1 MLVQYTLKRLLS
13 AIPTLAVISLI
24 IFLILDL
31 SPGDPMSEIPL
42 NIPPEVVAKM
52 RQTLGLGQPWYIRYL
67 KWLYQLFIVEPSVLL
82 SHLLGYSLS
91 DTGARM
97 ISWQTKAPVFD
108 LIAQRLPQTL
118 WVVGS
123 AFVLSTCLAIPIAAV
138 AGFRPASAL
147 DKFFNAITLLF
158 ISMPAFVIGVVVLVL
173 FAVELKWFPSV
184 YNTRHSVVDFQSFVF
199 QVKQMFMPVL
209 SLFVQ
214 YFSFIGRYQRASV
227 IENIELDYVK
237 TARAKG
243 VAEKMVLLKHILKN
257 ALLPVVTIVA
267 LLAPTIF
274 AGAIVT
280 EQVFKVNGLGQL
292 LIKGIEVTDIPL
304 VQTLSFFFA
313 VLIVLFNILADAL
326 YAIIDPRIRYG

>member
-1 MLVQYTLKRLLS
+1 
-13 AIPTLAVISLI
+13 
-24 IFLILDL
+24 
-31 SPGDPMSEIPL
+31 
-42 NIPPEVVAKM
+42 
-52 RQTLGLGQPWYIRYL
+52 
-67 KWLYQLFIVEPSVLL
+67 
-82 SHLLGYSLS
+82 
-91 DTGARM
+91 M

-123 AFVLSTCLAIPIAAV
+123 AFVLSTCLAVPIAAV
-138 AGFRPASAL
+138 AGFRQASAL
-147 DKFFNAITLLF
+147 GKFFNAATLLF

-199 QVKQMFMPVL
+199 QVRQMFMPVL

-214 YFSFIGRYQRASV
+214 YFSFVGRYQRASV
-227 IENIELDYVK
+227 IENIQLDYVK

-313 VLIVLFNILADAL
+313 VLIVLFNILADVL
-326 YAIIDPRIRYG
+326 YAIIDPRIRYA